1 MGLFMFVA
9 ACVLLLGFYTA
20 TDPERLLH
28 SDILGTVDYAGYT
41 VCHRLTD
48 HSFTFAG
55 RQMPLCARCTG
66 IYLGISLVFAV
77 LAIAGRW
84 RWTELPSLPM
94 LLVLGFFVAVMGVDG
109 LNSYSH
115 FFPDAP
121 HLYQPRNWLRLITGM
136 GTGLGMGIVS
146 FPALAQTLWRDQ
158 IYREPIASWRELGGL
173 VALALILFSLV
184 LSNRPVLLYVLSI
197 VSAAGVVVIMTA
209 LNTILLLL
217 VTRREARVDSWLQAV
232 RPLAVGLMLALLQIA
247 AISYV
252 RFSLT
257 GTMTGFPGV

>member
-1 MGLFMFVA
+1 
-9 ACVLLLGFYTA
+9 
-20 TDPERLLH
+20 
-28 SDILGTVDYAGYT
+28 
-41 VCHRLTD
+41 
-48 HSFTFAG
+48 
-55 RQMPLCARCTG
+55 
-66 IYLGISLVFAV
+66 
-77 LAIAGRW
+77 
-84 RWTELPSLPM
+84 
-94 LLVLGFFVAVMGVDG
+94 MGVDG